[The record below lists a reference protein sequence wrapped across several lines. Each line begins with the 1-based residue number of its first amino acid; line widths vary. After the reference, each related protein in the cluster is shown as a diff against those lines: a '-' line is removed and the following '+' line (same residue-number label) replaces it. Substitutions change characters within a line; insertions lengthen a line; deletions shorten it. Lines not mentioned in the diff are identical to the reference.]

1 MAFYK
6 DTYRT
11 RPGSNYRR
19 RPLRNQDEVYQKH
32 LEEQVDESNSA
43 LSKASGKAKKL
54 RDMMMTI
61 AEKLCDEEYSEKQL
75 GGPNQIFKLSDEELR
90 DFIIQNCYEQRRN
103 LMANIKELQKM
114 YAQEKKDKEVLAQ
127 DIIRLKQENK
137 DLNKQIENMEYSIA
151 HTPSVRQSS
160 PSPAEQRQEVQ
171 ASVEPSENPSQEDLN
186 DLIPDQSQIVVID
199 GEPYDLSQVA
209 GDLSEYQKLSLK
221 LIGDTGVAE
230 FEDIYSEAQKVP
242 SLASNKS
249 DALRKYFTALEEQK
263 LIEKLKCN
271 VLRNAK
277 LTVLT
282 ELGKN
287 VYKYLFGKS
296 PVKSEVN
303 RIEAMHDNLEHGYGI
318 KKMCKNLEML
328 GFMNVTMDR
337 AECTITLPNKSLYIP
352 DAIAYSPDG
361 KKTYWEYERGNHHEG
376 DFIEKLDKA
385 AIAIGN
391 SSILHIIVDKTD
403 SKKTV
408 EKECMAFKTQKFK
421 SGSKVKLSVRI
432 LLLSDMTGDMDK
444 TPIIQLGRDD
454 KRR

>member
-6 DTYRT
+6 DTYRS

-43 LSKASGKAKKL
+43 LNKASGKAKKL
-54 RDMMMTI
+54 RDMMMTV

-151 HTPSVRQSS
+151 HTPSARQSS

-199 GEPYDLSQVA
+199 GEP
-209 GDLSEYQKLSLK
+209 
-221 LIGDTGVAE
+221 
-230 FEDIYSEAQKVP
+230 
-242 SLASNKS
+242 
-249 DALRKYFTALEEQK
+249 
-263 LIEKLKCN
+263 
-271 VLRNAK
+271 
-277 LTVLT
+277 
-282 ELGKN
+282 
-287 VYKYLFGKS
+287 
-296 PVKSEVN
+296 
-303 RIEAMHDNLEHGYGI
+303 
-318 KKMCKNLEML
+318 
-328 GFMNVTMDR
+328 
-337 AECTITLPNKSLYIP
+337 
-352 DAIAYSPDG
+352 
-361 KKTYWEYERGNHHEG
+361 
-376 DFIEKLDKA
+376 
-385 AIAIGN
+385 
-391 SSILHIIVDKTD
+391 
-403 SKKTV
+403 
-408 EKECMAFKTQKFK
+408 
-421 SGSKVKLSVRI
+421 
-432 LLLSDMTGDMDK
+432 
-444 TPIIQLGRDD
+444 
-454 KRR
+454 